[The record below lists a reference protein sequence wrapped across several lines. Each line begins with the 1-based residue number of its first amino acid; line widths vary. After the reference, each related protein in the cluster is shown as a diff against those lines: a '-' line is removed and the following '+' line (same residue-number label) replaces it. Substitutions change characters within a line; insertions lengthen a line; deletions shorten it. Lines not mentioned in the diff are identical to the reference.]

1 MERVRSNF
9 KYIYSSGEGL
19 GKNKSGITECIQ
31 IKKRDENLGVK

>member
-1 MERVRSNF
+1 MSKKKF
-9 KYIYSSGEGL
+9 IIFIFYSGEGL